1 MLESGEKLQKLLTL
15 LITWAVLLAFF
26 FAYDGHFVKGQRE
39 YLHERGFRVLA
50 LLSNE
55 LNAKVRQAQSTT
67 KSFSKILAATTKE
80 GPGQSVRSDQLPT
93 MHHPIV
99 LSTLEKN
106 TWKSI
111 STSLRLLTNHS
122 RPRRTVRAI
131 NLTFRLN

>member
-1 MLESGEKLQKLLTL
+1 MLKSGEKLQKLLSL

-26 FAYDGHFVKGQRE
+26 FAYDGYFVNGQRE
-39 YLHERGFRVLA
+39 YLRERGFRVLA

-93 MHHPIV
+93 IAPPNSPV
-99 LSTLEKN
+99 DPRKKYLE
-106 TWKSI
+106 I
-111 STSLRLLTNHS
+111 YL
-122 RPRRTVRAI
+122 
-131 NLTFRLN
+131 